1 MVVSNRAPPRKGP
14 GPQAPV
20 LGPAVRSGTPARC
33 PLLASGDRAM
43 ACVTGA
49 AIPGGPRNLA
59 VRHARGGVALVVPLP
74 DASNAQHVVDA
85 QARRSVRAARAPVVG
100 LGGSDVV
107 ELGIRGG
114 ARFDTTIVRTLRARL
129 SVGRSARPRAADV
142 QARRSDERLARD
154 MQRYSLSN
162 HRQAKSR
169 ETCNVIHY
177 QTIGKRKI
185 PFRDRPSLMMTLI
198 DGRRLPWNFEIGS

>member
-1 MVVSNRAPPRKGP
+1 MTVMHGAPPARE
-14 GPQAPV
+14 QAPV
-20 LGPAVRSGTPARC
+20 HRPRSRPRPMQSRPAHVPAS
-33 PLLASGDRAM
+33 AG
-43 ACVTGA
+43 
-49 AIPGGPRNLA
+49 
-59 VRHARGGVALVVPLP
+59 
-74 DASNAQHVVDA
+74 
-85 QARRSVRAARAPVVG
+85 
-100 LGGSDVV
+100 
-107 ELGIRGG
+107 GG

>member
-1 MVVSNRAPPRKGP
+1 MPLDGCGEDPSEQQRGHAWNGSAPTVKRSNAGRASQAAPMSRWSRARRRAGPPVRRAGEQE
-14 GPQAPV
+14 GRSRARRAAW
-20 LGPAVRSGTPARC
+20 PAVSTSTP
-33 PLLASGDRAM
+33 RAEE
-43 ACVTGA
+43 
-49 AIPGGPRNLA
+49 
-59 VRHARGGVALVVPLP
+59 
-74 DASNAQHVVDA
+74 
-85 QARRSVRAARAPVVG
+85 AP
-100 LGGSDVV
+100 
-107 ELGIRGG
+107 
-114 ARFDTTIVRTLRARL
+114 ARL

-142 QARRSDERLARD
+142 QARRSDERLSRD

-169 ETCNVIHY
+169 DTCNVIHY

>member
-1 MVVSNRAPPRKGP
+1 MCQRRGRARASQHQAALAEAEAVHDSIVMNEPSLHPSSPQSLPPP
-14 GPQAPV
+14 
-20 LGPAVRSGTPARC
+20 
-33 PLLASGDRAM
+33 PLLPSTPSLRS
-43 ACVTGA
+43 
-49 AIPGGPRNLA
+49 
-59 VRHARGGVALVVPLP
+59 P
-74 DASNAQHVVDA
+74 DASNGQRAGGPERTA
-85 QARRSVRAARAPVVG
+85 GPRTGACGPGPVR
-100 LGGSDVV
+100 GS
-107 ELGIRGG
+107 

-185 PFRDRPSLMMTLI
+185 PFRDRPSLI
-198 DGRRLPWNFEIGS
+198 DGRRLHWNFEIGS